1 MYEGEPLE
9 DDAFIYEFIYESPP
23 PARSYTSCVLPL
35 HHNNEEIC
43 VVGAP
48 PGPGLRILRG

>member
-1 MYEGEPLE
+1 MCEGEPLE

-35 HHNNEEIC
+35 HHNNEEISYDGREEDNALP
-43 VVGAP
+43 VRV
-48 PGPGLRILRG
+48 